1 MQYVYP
7 DSRQTMNIVIIIYIH
22 NYLEAIHIHKYDVS
36 SKGEGGW
43 VKNVGIY
50 LVKRRQRGRGHKIG
64 KMGRRRLWMAP

>member
-7 DSRQTMNIVIIIYIH
+7 DSRQTMNVVIIPY
-22 NYLEAIHIHKYDVS
+22 NYLEAIHAYMYDVS

-64 KMGRRRLWMAP
+64 KLGRRRLWMAP